1 MLTGTTL
8 GNVTTSQSYSSH
20 GELSSYTANY
30 SGTPIFQ
37 TTYSR
42 DSLGRITTLNET
54 DGSTSSPY
62 QFGVAKTLNYSY
74 DAVGRLAK
82 VWRDDTLVS
91 TYSYDANGNRIAH
104 ITPTSIDSGAYDA
117 QDRMLSYAGAQY
129 IYGLNGDLQSKI
141 SSTDTTKYTYD
152 ALGNLTQVIMP
163 PKGQAN
169 GDVIQYVVDGQN
181 RRIAKKVNGI
191 IAQRFL
197 YAGNLIPIA
206 ELDSAGNIM
215 ARFVG
220 MYIVKGGNTYR
231 LVADHL
237 GSIRM
242 VVDVATGEV
251 VQRIDYDEY
260 GNELT
265 NTNPDFQPFGFAGGV
280 YDSQT
285 KLERFGTRDYDAST
299 GRWTAK
305 DPIGFGGGDPDLYSY
320 ALENPVS
327 FVDKDGLSCL
337 VFNRLTNT
345 LRLYDWMG
353 NLVAAFN
360 AANNVTNPKGDPCK
374 LHSNGPA
381 PNGLFAVS
389 PPRRPY
395 NAKMETEQGSYVF
408 RLGTPGDIAW
418 QRTLELHAGRESYK
432 HVTQG
437 CIRVDESTIEYL
449 YNYYQLDPIRTIT
462 IEDQYRF
469 IGGMELWENCY

>member
-206 ELDSAGNIM
+206 DS
-215 ARFVG
+215 
-220 MYIVKGGNTYR
+220 IV
-231 LVADHL
+231 LEISWH
-237 GSIRM
+237 GSS
-242 VVDVATGEV
+242 E
-251 VQRIDYDEY
+251 
-260 GNELT
+260 
-265 NTNPDFQPFGFAGGV
+265 
-280 YDSQT
+280 
-285 KLERFGTRDYDAST
+285 
-299 GRWTAK
+299 
-305 DPIGFGGGDPDLYSY
+305 
-320 ALENPVS
+320 
-327 FVDKDGLSCL
+327 
-337 VFNRLTNT
+337 
-345 LRLYDWMG
+345 
-353 NLVAAFN
+353 
-360 AANNVTNPKGDPCK
+360 
-374 LHSNGPA
+374 
-381 PNGLFAVS
+381 
-389 PPRRPY
+389 
-395 NAKMETEQGSYVF
+395 
-408 RLGTPGDIAW
+408 
-418 QRTLELHAGRESYK
+418 
-432 HVTQG
+432 
-437 CIRVDESTIEYL
+437 CIL
-449 YNYYQLDPIRTIT
+449 
-462 IEDQYRF
+462 
-469 IGGMELWENCY
+469 